1 LRLISVDGG
10 ENDEVDG
17 LMKPT
22 PALQHLPY
30 VRQVLASFAVVWG
43 RSRLMRLAPGAQVV
57 EHADINYHWHYRVR
71 IHIRLSLGRN

>member
-1 LRLISVDGG
+1 VGGG

-30 VRQVLASFAVVWG
+30 VHQVLASFAVVWG
-43 RSRLMRLAPGAQVV
+43 RSRLMRLAPAHRWSK
-57 EHADINYHWHYRVR
+57 HADINYDCTMRVGSISR
-71 IHIRLSLGRN
+71 